1 MSETSENPRDILGKV
16 SVHMIEF
23 HHSLEKKAGEM
34 EAKGEDPEIV
44 GKLKSG
50 ADAMRD
56 SANIYLSW
64 GRHFVALAEGEAS
77 ESDECEEDSTDFQ
90 F

>member
-1 MSETSENPRDILGKV
+1 MSENPRDILGTV
-16 SVHMIEF
+16 SAHMIEF
-23 HHSLEKKAGEM
+23 HHSLEQKATEM

-64 GRHFVALAEGEAS
+64 GRHFVDLAEGKAS
-77 ESDECEEDSTDFQ
+77 EADDAEEDSTDFT

>member
-1 MSETSENPRDILGKV
+1 MSENPRDILATV
-16 SVHMIEF
+16 SSQMIAF
-23 HHSLEKKAGEM
+23 HHSLEQKAGEM
-34 EAKGEDPEIV
+34 DAKGEDPEVV

-64 GRHFVALAEGEAS
+64 GRHFVDLAEGNAS
-77 ESDECEEDSTDFQ
+77 ESDDVEESSSDFS